1 MVGQSNQG
9 GLPGVI
15 KEEMCMI
22 GRVNEVKKNSK
33 YSARKSSMGKLTE
46 VKGSEMKL
54 LLLKHQEKEEER
66 I

>member
-1 MVGQSNQG
+1 
-9 GLPGVI
+9 
-15 KEEMCMI
+15 MI

-46 VKGSEMKL
+46 VRGSEMKL